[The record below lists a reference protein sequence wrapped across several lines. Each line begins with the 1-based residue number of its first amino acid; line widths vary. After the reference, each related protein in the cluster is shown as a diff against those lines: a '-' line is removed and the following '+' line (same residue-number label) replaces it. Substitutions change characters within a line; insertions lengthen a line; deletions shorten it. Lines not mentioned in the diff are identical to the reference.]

1 MSLTATYSAVAPSYQ
16 YGGVRL
22 TAASAPAGSD
32 YGFFERSLDGI
43 TWTTVRGGDRV
54 QLNAGGAIL
63 DDYEFNPNVSN
74 QYRVRYI
81 DVDAVPSYV
90 AAGTAQTGNNAS
102 LTPPHPAGLATG
114 DFKLILASIRN
125 SGTGTVNTPAGWTQV
140 ATSGNFTLLGKAHAP
155 GDVAP
160 LVTFAGGAAGED
172 TLAQMIAI
180 RGAQNFA
187 NVIRTILNGS
197 AQDILPP
204 GSAVFQTACLFLTC
218 VWKQDDYTSTSTP
231 PSGTKIAEV
240 TSIAGNDAGMS
251 WSYNLSGTGN
261 VGVTYTPGTI
271 TVTGGAAAISRAM
284 VVMIGP
290 ADYTGTD
297 TASVT
302 PVVAW
307 NEFWLKNPSRPGNN
321 IKVCI
326 TEIGDITRPARTAR
340 FDVLGRTVPVAVS
353 DLAGGRQFDLSIDV
367 LGNGAADDM
376 DNRLASG
383 DPMYLQ
389 APGPNDDCPTL
400 YFVCG
405 DVVRSRD
412 AKGSP
417 SHTFHIPVFEVAAPG
432 STIAGA
438 TYLWSDVV
446 ATYVDWNAEIAA
458 NATWSDLINRI
469 NNTVIIVT

>member
-22 TAASAPAGSD
+22 TASGAPAGSD
-32 YGFFERSLDGI
+32 YGFFERSVDGI

-54 QLNAGGAIL
+54 QISGGGAIL
-63 DDYEFNPNVSN
+63 DDYEFVVGASN

-90 AAGTAQTGNNAS
+90 GAGTAQTGNNTS
-102 LTPPHPAGLATG
+102 LTPPHPAGLAVG
-114 DFKLILASIRN
+114 DTKLILASIRS
-125 SGTGTVNTPAGWTQV
+125 SGTGTVNTPTGWVQV
-140 ATSGNFTLLGKAHAP
+140 ATSGNFTLLGRVHQS
-155 GDVAP
+155 GDTAP
-160 LVTFAGGAAGED
+160 LVTFAAGAAGDD

-180 RGAQNFA
+180 RGSQIFA
-187 NVIRTILNGS
+187 NQIRTVLNGS
-197 AQDILPP
+197 AQDIAGPA
-204 GSAVFQTACLFLTC
+204 SAVFLTACLFLTC

-231 PSGTKIAEV
+231 SSGVKIAEIAS
-240 TSIAGNDAGMS
+240 TAGNDAGMS
-251 WSYNLSGTGN
+251 WSYNLSGPGN
-261 VGVTYTPGTI
+261 IGVTLVPGTI
-271 TVTGGAAAISRAM
+271 TVTGGAPAISRSM
-284 VVMIGP
+284 LVMIGP
-290 ADYTGTD
+290 TDYAGID

-302 PVVAW
+302 PSTAW
-307 NEFWLKNPSRPGNN
+307 DEVWIKNPARPGNN
-321 IKVCI
+321 IRIVP
-326 TEIGDITRPARTAR
+326 TEVGDITRPARTAR
-340 FDVLGRTVPVAVS
+340 FDVLGRTVPVSVS
-353 DLAGGRQFDLSIDV
+353 DLAGGRQFDLAIDV
-367 LGNGAADDM
+367 YGNAAADDM

-389 APGPNDDCPTL
+389 APSVNADLPTL

-412 AKGSP
+412 AKGSQ

-446 ATYVDWNAEIAA
+446 ATYADWNAVLAA
-458 NATWSDLINRI
+458 NATWNDLINRI

>member
-22 TAASAPAGSD
+22 TASGAPAGSD
-32 YGFFERSLDGI
+32 YAFFERSTDGI

-54 QLNAGGAIL
+54 QLAGLGAIL
-63 DDYEFNPNVSN
+63 DDYEFVVGATN

-90 AAGTAQTGNNAS
+90 AAGTAQTGNNTS
-102 LTPPHPAGLATG
+102 LTPPHPAGLAVG
-114 DFKLILASIRN
+114 DTKLILASIRN
-125 SGTGTVNTPAGWTQV
+125 SGTGTVSAPAGWTPV
-140 ATSGNFTLLGKAHAP
+140 ATSGNFTMLSRVHQS
-155 GDVAP
+155 GDTAP

-180 RGAQNFA
+180 RGSQSFA
-187 NVIRTILNGS
+187 NVIRTQLNGV
-197 AQDILPP
+197 AQDVS
-204 GSAVFQTACLFLTC
+204 GAGATFVSACIMFTC
-218 VWKQDDYTSTSTP
+218 IWKQDDYTSSSTP
-231 PSGTKIAEV
+231 GSGVKIAEIV
-240 TSIAGNDAGMS
+240 STAGNDAGMS
-251 WSYNLSGTGN
+251 WSYNLVGTGLI
-261 VGVTYTPGTI
+261 GTPVNPWPMTI
-271 TVTGGAAAISRAM
+271 TGGATAISRSM
-284 VVMIGP
+284 LVMIGP

-297 TASVT
+297 TASVL
-302 PVVAW
+302 PVTAW
-307 NEFWLKNPSRPGNN
+307 DEVWIKNPSRPGNN
-321 IKVCI
+321 IRVVP
-326 TEIGDITRPARTAR
+326 TEVGDITRPARTAR

-367 LGNGAADDM
+367 YGNAAADDM

-389 APGPNDDCPTL
+389 APSLNADLPTL

-412 AKGSP
+412 AKGSQ

-446 ATYVDWNAEIAA
+446 ATYADWNAVQVA
-458 NATWSDLINRI
+458 NATWNDLINRI